1 MSEFTDYYFDFDGI
15 TLHYVEAGS
24 GPLVIFYHGFPL
36 FWFSFHHQMTALKDH
51 YRVVAVDGLGVNLS
65 SKPTDLE
72 KYKLENLAAQL
83 DALANHLAPGEPFS
97 LVGHDWGG
105 ALAWSFAQAYPDR
118 LEKVIGINAPPTNQL
133 LHLLQTNEEQRKRSS
148 YMWLMR
154 GGKTHTL
161 ITENGARRLWK
172 NAYAKFRDLPH
183 FTKAHDE
190 TFREALAIPG
200 AVDGGINWYRANIPL
215 LQDLEE
221 AECWPSPTAST
232 LYLRYLSGAKQT
244 PPLWLSLLMNW
255 ISTPT
260 TLRSNAFRTL
270 VIRRCSKHRA
280 LQRPSSRNFSL
291 ARQPCDLAAK
301 ATNQSLASRQ

>member
-1 MSEFTDYYFDFDGI
+1 MSEFTDHYFDFDGI

-36 FWFSFHHQMTALKDH
+36 FWVSFHHQMTALKDH
-51 YRVVAVDGLGVNLS
+51 YRVVAIDGLGVNLS

-72 KYKLENLAAQL
+72 NYRLENLAAQL

-172 NAYAKFRDLPH
+172 NAYAKFRGLPH

-232 LYLRYLSGAKQT
+232 PVPALLIWGETDTTFVAEFIDELDQYATNLEVKRLPEVGHT
-244 PPLWLSLLMNW
+244 PMLEAPGL
-255 ISTPT
+255 T
-260 TLRSNAFRTL
+260 TSIIEEF
-270 VIRRCSKHRA
+270 
-280 LQRPSSRNFSL
+280 L
-291 ARQPCDLAAK
+291 AR
-301 ATNQSLASRQ
+301 

>member
-1 MSEFTDYYFDFDGI
+1 MNAFTSHYFDFDGI

-36 FWFSFHHQMTALKDH
+36 FWFSFHHQMSALKDH
-51 YRVVAVDGLGVNLS
+51 YRVVVVDGLGVNLS

-72 KYKLENLAAQL
+72 KYKLVNLAAQL
-83 DALANHLAPGEPFS
+83 DALANHLAPGESFS

-148 YMWLMR
+148 YMWLIR

-190 TFREALAIPG
+190 SFREALAIPG

-232 LYLRYLSGAKQT
+232 PVPALLIWGETDTTFVAEFIDELDQYANNLEVKRLPDIGHT
-244 PPLWLSLLMNW
+244 PMLEAPSL
-255 ISTPT
+255 T
-260 TLRSNAFRTL
+260 TSIIEEF
-270 VIRRCSKHRA
+270 
-280 LQRPSSRNFSL
+280 L
-291 ARQPCDLAAK
+291 AR
-301 ATNQSLASRQ
+301 

>member
-1 MSEFTDYYFDFDGI
+1 MSGFTDDYFDFDDI

-65 SKPTDLE
+65 SKPTNLE

-172 NAYAKFRDLPH
+172 NAYAKFRGLPH

-232 LYLRYLSGAKQT
+232 PVPALLIWGETDTTFMAEFIDELDQYATKLEVKRLPGVGHT
-244 PPLWLSLLMNW
+244 PMLEAPSL
-255 ISTPT
+255 T
-260 TLRSNAFRTL
+260 TSIIEEF
-270 VIRRCSKHRA
+270 
-280 LQRPSSRNFSL
+280 L
-291 ARQPCDLAAK
+291 AR
-301 ATNQSLASRQ
+301 

>member
-1 MSEFTDYYFDFDGI
+1 MSDFTDHYFDFDGI

-65 SKPTDLE
+65 SKPADLE
-72 KYKLENLAAQL
+72 KYKLPNLAAQL

-133 LHLLQTNEEQRKRSS
+133 LHLLQTNQEQRKRSS

-161 ITENGARRLWK
+161 ITEDGARRLWK

-190 TFREALAIPG
+190 AFREALAVPG

-215 LQDLEE
+215 LQDLGE

-232 LYLRYLSGAKQT
+232 PVPALLIWGETDTTFVAEFIDELDQYATNLEVKRLPDVGHT
-244 PPLWLSLLMNW
+244 PMLEAPSL
-255 ISTPT
+255 T
-260 TLRSNAFRTL
+260 TSIIEEF
-270 VIRRCSKHRA
+270 
-280 LQRPSSRNFSL
+280 L
-291 ARQPCDLAAK
+291 AR
-301 ATNQSLASRQ
+301 

>member
-1 MSEFTDYYFDFDGI
+1 MNAFTSHYFDFDGI

-36 FWFSFHHQMTALKDH
+36 FWFSFHHQMSALKDH

-72 KYKLENLAAQL
+72 KYKLVNLAAQL
-83 DALANHLAPGEPFS
+83 DALANHLAPGESFS

-172 NAYAKFRDLPH
+172 NAYAKFRGLPH

-232 LYLRYLSGAKQT
+232 PVPALLIWGETDTTFVAEFIDELDQYATNLEVKRLPDVGHT
-244 PPLWLSLLMNW
+244 PMLEAPSL
-255 ISTPT
+255 T
-260 TLRSNAFRTL
+260 TSIIEEF
-270 VIRRCSKHRA
+270 
-280 LQRPSSRNFSL
+280 L
-291 ARQPCDLAAK
+291 AR
-301 ATNQSLASRQ
+301 

>member
-1 MSEFTDYYFDFDGI
+1 MNAFTSHYFDFDGI

-36 FWFSFHHQMTALKDH
+36 FWFSFHHQMSALKDH

-72 KYKLENLAAQL
+72 KYKLVNLAAQL
-83 DALANHLAPGEPFS
+83 DALANHLAPGESFS

-161 ITENGARRLWK
+161 ITENGAQRLWK

-190 TFREALAIPG
+190 SFREALAIPG

-232 LYLRYLSGAKQT
+232 PVPALLIWGETDTTFVAEFIDELDQYATNLEVKRLPDVGHT
-244 PPLWLSLLMNW
+244 PMLEAPSL
-255 ISTPT
+255 T
-260 TLRSNAFRTL
+260 TSIIEEF
-270 VIRRCSKHRA
+270 
-280 LQRPSSRNFSL
+280 L
-291 ARQPCDLAAK
+291 AR
-301 ATNQSLASRQ
+301 

>member
-1 MSEFTDYYFDFDGI
+1 MSEFTDHYFDFDGI

-72 KYKLENLAAQL
+72 KYRLPNLAAQL

-161 ITENGARRLWK
+161 ITEDGARRLWK

-190 TFREALAIPG
+190 AFREALAVPG

-215 LQDLEE
+215 LQDLGE
-221 AECWPSPTAST
+221 AECWPSPIAST
-232 LYLRYLSGAKQT
+232 PVPALLIWGETDTTFVAEFIDELDRYATNLEVKRLPDVGHT
-244 PPLWLSLLMNW
+244 PMLEAPSL
-255 ISTPT
+255 T
-260 TLRSNAFRTL
+260 TSIIEEF
-270 VIRRCSKHRA
+270 
-280 LQRPSSRNFSL
+280 L
-291 ARQPCDLAAK
+291 AR
-301 ATNQSLASRQ
+301 

>member
-1 MSEFTDYYFDFDGI
+1 MNDFTDHYFDFDGI

-72 KYKLENLAAQL
+72 KYKLVNLAAQL
-83 DALANHLAPGEPFS
+83 DALANHLAPGESFS

-172 NAYAKFRDLPH
+172 NAYAKFRGLPH

-232 LYLRYLSGAKQT
+232 PVPALLIWGETDTTFVAEFIDELDQYATNLEVKRLPDVGHT
-244 PPLWLSLLMNW
+244 PMLEAPSL
-255 ISTPT
+255 T
-260 TLRSNAFRTL
+260 TSIIEEF
-270 VIRRCSKHRA
+270 
-280 LQRPSSRNFSL
+280 L
-291 ARQPCDLAAK
+291 AR
-301 ATNQSLASRQ
+301 

>member
-1 MSEFTDYYFDFDGI
+1 MSDFTDHYFDFDDI

-83 DALANHLAPGEPFS
+83 NALANHLAPGKPFS

-118 LEKVIGINAPPTNQL
+118 LKKVIGINAPPTNQL

-190 TFREALAIPG
+190 TFREALAVPG
-200 AVDGGINWYRANIPL
+200 AVDGGVGRIPGL
-215 LQDLEE
+215 LEVVDHVAAIGGAGGPVGPGVVGGGLALFDAADRGGPWSHRCTSDAIPSRPVHLEGK
-221 AECWPSPTAST
+221 AASMTAVPS
-232 LYLRYLSGAKQT
+232 LHNR
-244 PPLWLSLLMNW
+244 
-255 ISTPT
+255 
-260 TLRSNAFRTL
+260 
-270 VIRRCSKHRA
+270 
-280 LQRPSSRNFSL
+280 
-291 ARQPCDLAAK
+291 
-301 ATNQSLASRQ
+301 

>member
-1 MSEFTDYYFDFDGI
+1 MSEFTDHYFDFDGI

-36 FWFSFHHQMTALKDH
+36 FWFSFHHQMTALKDR

-72 KYKLENLAAQL
+72 KYKLQNLAAQL
-83 DALANHLAPGEPFS
+83 DALANHLAPGKPFS

-118 LEKVIGINAPPTNQL
+118 LEKLIGINAPPTNQL

-200 AVDGGINWYRANIPL
+200 AVEGGINWYRANIPL

-232 LYLRYLSGAKQT
+232 SVPALLIWGETDTTFVAEFIDELDRYATNLEVKRLPGVGHT
-244 PPLWLSLLMNW
+244 PMLEAPSL
-255 ISTPT
+255 T
-260 TLRSNAFRTL
+260 TSIIEEF
-270 VIRRCSKHRA
+270 
-280 LQRPSSRNFSL
+280 L
-291 ARQPCDLAAK
+291 AR
-301 ATNQSLASRQ
+301 

>member
-1 MSEFTDYYFDFDGI
+1 MSEFIDHYFDFDGI

-72 KYKLENLAAQL
+72 KYKLPNLAAQL

-172 NAYAKFRDLPH
+172 KAYAKFRGLPH

-215 LQDLEE
+215 LQDLGE

-232 LYLRYLSGAKQT
+232 SVPA
-244 PPLWLSLLMNW
+244 LLIW
-255 ISTPT
+255 GETDT
-260 TLRSNAFRTL
+260 TFVAEFIDELD
-270 VIRRCSKHRA
+270 
-280 LQRPSSRNFSL
+280 QY
-291 ARQPCDLAAK
+291 
-301 ATNQSLASRQ
+301 ATNLEIKRLPDVGHTPMLEAPSLTTSIIEEFLGR

>member
-1 MSEFTDYYFDFDGI
+1 MSEFTDHYFDFDGI

-72 KYKLENLAAQL
+72 KYRLPNLAAQL
-83 DALANHLAPGEPFS
+83 DALANHLAPGETFS

-148 YMWLMR
+148 YMWLVR

-172 NAYAKFRDLPH
+172 NAYAKFRGLPH

-232 LYLRYLSGAKQT
+232 PVPALLIWGETDTTFVAEFIDELDQYANNLEVKRLPDIGHT
-244 PPLWLSLLMNW
+244 PMLEAPSL
-255 ISTPT
+255 T
-260 TLRSNAFRTL
+260 TSIIKEF
-270 VIRRCSKHRA
+270 
-280 LQRPSSRNFSL
+280 L
-291 ARQPCDLAAK
+291 AR
-301 ATNQSLASRQ
+301 

>member
-1 MSEFTDYYFDFDGI
+1 MSEFTDHYFDFDGI

-83 DALANHLAPGEPFS
+83 DALANHLAPGETFS

-190 TFREALAIPG
+190 TFREALAVPG

-215 LQDLEE
+215 LQDLGE

-232 LYLRYLSGAKQT
+232 AVPALLIWGETDTTFVAEFIDELDQYATNLEVKRLPDVGHT
-244 PPLWLSLLMNW
+244 PMLEAPSL
-255 ISTPT
+255 T
-260 TLRSNAFRTL
+260 TSIIEEF
-270 VIRRCSKHRA
+270 
-280 LQRPSSRNFSL
+280 L
-291 ARQPCDLAAK
+291 AR
-301 ATNQSLASRQ
+301 

>member
-1 MSEFTDYYFDFDGI
+1 MSEFTDHYFDFDGI

-51 YRVVAVDGLGVNLS
+51 YRVVAIDGLGVNLS

-72 KYKLENLAAQL
+72 KYKLENLAAQI
-83 DALANHLAPGEPFS
+83 DALANHLAPGETFS

-172 NAYAKFRDLPH
+172 NAYAKFRGLPH

-190 TFREALAIPG
+190 TFREALAVPG

-215 LQDLEE
+215 LQDLGE

-232 LYLRYLSGAKQT
+232 SVPALLIWGETDTTFVAEFIDELDQYATNLEVKRLPDVGHT
-244 PPLWLSLLMNW
+244 PMLEAPSL
-255 ISTPT
+255 T
-260 TLRSNAFRTL
+260 TSIIEEF
-270 VIRRCSKHRA
+270 
-280 LQRPSSRNFSL
+280 L
-291 ARQPCDLAAK
+291 AR
-301 ATNQSLASRQ
+301 

>member
-1 MSEFTDYYFDFDGI
+1 MSEFTDHYFDFDGI

-65 SKPTDLE
+65 SKPTNLE

-118 LEKVIGINAPPTNQL
+118 LEKVIGINAPPTKQL
-133 LHLLQTNEEQRKRSS
+133 LHLLQTNEELRKRSS

-172 NAYAKFRDLPH
+172 NAYAKFRGLPH

-232 LYLRYLSGAKQT
+232 PVPALLIWGETDTTFMAEFIDELDQYATNLEVKRLPGVGHT
-244 PPLWLSLLMNW
+244 PMLEAPSL
-255 ISTPT
+255 T
-260 TLRSNAFRTL
+260 TSIIEEF
-270 VIRRCSKHRA
+270 
-280 LQRPSSRNFSL
+280 L
-291 ARQPCDLAAK
+291 AR
-301 ATNQSLASRQ
+301 

>member
-1 MSEFTDYYFDFDGI
+1 MSEFIDHYFDFDGI

-72 KYKLENLAAQL
+72 KYKLVNLAAQL
-83 DALANHLAPGEPFS
+83 DALANHLAPGESFS

-172 NAYAKFRDLPH
+172 NAYAKFRGLPH

-232 LYLRYLSGAKQT
+232 PVPALLIWGETDTTFVAEFIDELDQYATNLEVKRLPDVGHT
-244 PPLWLSLLMNW
+244 PMLEAPSL
-255 ISTPT
+255 T
-260 TLRSNAFRTL
+260 TSIIEEF
-270 VIRRCSKHRA
+270 
-280 LQRPSSRNFSL
+280 L
-291 ARQPCDLAAK
+291 AR
-301 ATNQSLASRQ
+301 

>member
-1 MSEFTDYYFDFDGI
+1 MSDFTDHYFDFDGI

-36 FWFSFHHQMTALKDH
+36 FWFSFHHQMTALRDH

-65 SKPTDLE
+65 SKPADLE
-72 KYKLENLAAQL
+72 KYKLPNLAAQL
-83 DALANHLAPGEPFS
+83 DALANHLAPGKPFS

-105 ALAWSFAQAYPDR
+105 ALAWSFAQGYPDR

-133 LHLLQTNEEQRKRSS
+133 LHLLKTNQEQRKRSS

-154 GGKTHTL
+154 GGKTHQL

-172 NAYAKFRDLPH
+172 NAYAKFRGLPH

-215 LQDLEE
+215 LQDLGE

-232 LYLRYLSGAKQT
+232 PVPALLIWGEKDTTFVAEFIDELDQYATNLEIKRLPDVGHT
-244 PPLWLSLLMNW
+244 PMLEAPSL
-255 ISTPT
+255 T
-260 TLRSNAFRTL
+260 TSIIKEF
-270 VIRRCSKHRA
+270 
-280 LQRPSSRNFSL
+280 L
-291 ARQPCDLAAK
+291 AR
-301 ATNQSLASRQ
+301 

>member
-1 MSEFTDYYFDFDGI
+1 MSDFTDHYFDFDGI

-65 SKPTDLE
+65 SKPTDLD
-72 KYKLENLAAQL
+72 KYKLPNLAAQL

-161 ITENGARRLWK
+161 ITEDGARRLWK

-190 TFREALAIPG
+190 AFREALAVPG

-215 LQDLEE
+215 LQDLGE
-221 AECWPSPTAST
+221 AECWPSPIAST
-232 LYLRYLSGAKQT
+232 PVPALLIWGETDTTFVAEFIDELDQYATNLEVKRLPDVGHT
-244 PPLWLSLLMNW
+244 PMLEAPSL
-255 ISTPT
+255 T
-260 TLRSNAFRTL
+260 TSIIEEF
-270 VIRRCSKHRA
+270 
-280 LQRPSSRNFSL
+280 L
-291 ARQPCDLAAK
+291 AR
-301 ATNQSLASRQ
+301 

>member
-1 MSEFTDYYFDFDGI
+1 MSEFTDHYFDFDGI

-36 FWFSFHHQMTALKDH
+36 FWFSFHHQLTALKDR

-72 KYKLENLAAQL
+72 KYRLPNLASQL

-172 NAYAKFRDLPH
+172 NAYAKFRGLPH

-215 LQDLEE
+215 LQDLGE

-232 LYLRYLSGAKQT
+232 SVPA
-244 PPLWLSLLMNW
+244 LLIW
-255 ISTPT
+255 GETDT
-260 TLRSNAFRTL
+260 TFVAEFIDELD
-270 VIRRCSKHRA
+270 
-280 LQRPSSRNFSL
+280 QY
-291 ARQPCDLAAK
+291 
-301 ATNQSLASRQ
+301 ATNLEIKRLPDVGHTPMLEAPSLTTSIIEEFLGR

>member
-1 MSEFTDYYFDFDGI
+1 MSEFTDHYFDFDGI

-36 FWFSFHHQMTALKDH
+36 FWFSFHRQITALKDH

-72 KYKLENLAAQL
+72 KYKLVNLAAQL
-83 DALANHLAPGEPFS
+83 DALADDLAPGESFS

-172 NAYAKFRDLPH
+172 NAYAKFRGLPH

-232 LYLRYLSGAKQT
+232 PVPALLIWGETDTTFVAEFIDELDQYATNLEVKRLPDVGHT
-244 PPLWLSLLMNW
+244 PMLEAPSL
-255 ISTPT
+255 T
-260 TLRSNAFRTL
+260 TSIIEEF
-270 VIRRCSKHRA
+270 
-280 LQRPSSRNFSL
+280 L
-291 ARQPCDLAAK
+291 AR
-301 ATNQSLASRQ
+301 

>member
-1 MSEFTDYYFDFDGI
+1 MSEFTDHYFDFDDI

-36 FWFSFHHQMTALKDH
+36 FWFSFHHQMTALKDR

-72 KYKLENLAAQL
+72 KYKLVNLAAQL
-83 DALANHLAPGEPFS
+83 DALANHLAPGESFS

-183 FTKAHDE
+183 FINKLSHK
-190 TFREALAIPG
+190 
-200 AVDGGINWYRANIPL
+200 GGVCFAP
-215 LQDLEE
+215 D
-221 AECWPSPTAST
+221 
-232 LYLRYLSGAKQT
+232 K
-244 PPLWLSLLMNW
+244 
-255 ISTPT
+255 
-260 TLRSNAFRTL
+260 
-270 VIRRCSKHRA
+270 
-280 LQRPSSRNFSL
+280 
-291 ARQPCDLAAK
+291 
-301 ATNQSLASRQ
+301 

>member
-1 MSEFTDYYFDFDGI
+1 MSDFTDHYFDFDDV

-36 FWFSFHHQMTALKDH
+36 FWFSFHHQMTALKDR

-72 KYKLENLAAQL
+72 KYRLPNLAAQL
-83 DALANHLAPGEPFS
+83 NALANHLAPGEPFS

-161 ITENGARRLWK
+161 ITEDGARRLWK
-172 NAYAKFRDLPH
+172 NAYAKFRGLPH
-183 FTKAHDE
+183 FTKEHDE
-190 TFREALAIPG
+190 TFRAALAVPG

-215 LQDLEE
+215 LQDLGE

-232 LYLRYLSGAKQT
+232 PVPALLIWGETDTTFVAEFIDELDQYATNLEVKRLPDVGHT
-244 PPLWLSLLMNW
+244 PMLEAPSL
-255 ISTPT
+255 T
-260 TLRSNAFRTL
+260 TSIIEEF
-270 VIRRCSKHRA
+270 
-280 LQRPSSRNFSL
+280 L
-291 ARQPCDLAAK
+291 AR
-301 ATNQSLASRQ
+301 

>member
-1 MSEFTDYYFDFDGI
+1 MSEFTDHYFDFDDI

-65 SKPTDLE
+65 SKPTNLE

-172 NAYAKFRDLPH
+172 NAYAKFRGLPH

-221 AECWPSPTAST
+221 AECWPSPNAST
-232 LYLRYLSGAKQT
+232 PVPALLIWGETDTTFMAEFIDELDQYATNLEVKRLPGVGHT
-244 PPLWLSLLMNW
+244 PMLEAPSL
-255 ISTPT
+255 T
-260 TLRSNAFRTL
+260 TSIIEEF
-270 VIRRCSKHRA
+270 
-280 LQRPSSRNFSL
+280 L
-291 ARQPCDLAAK
+291 ARQAA
-301 ATNQSLASRQ
+301 L

>member
-1 MSEFTDYYFDFDGI
+1 MSDFTDHYFDFDGI

-36 FWFSFHHQMTALKDH
+36 FWFSFHHQMTALMDH

-65 SKPTDLE
+65 SKPTDLD
-72 KYKLENLAAQL
+72 KYKLPNLAAQL

-161 ITENGARRLWK
+161 ITEDGARRLWK

-190 TFREALAIPG
+190 AFREALSVPG

-215 LQDLEE
+215 LQDLGE
-221 AECWPSPTAST
+221 AECWPSPIAST
-232 LYLRYLSGAKQT
+232 PVPALLIWGETDTTFVAEFIDELDQYATNLEVKRLPDVGHT
-244 PPLWLSLLMNW
+244 PMLEAPSL
-255 ISTPT
+255 T
-260 TLRSNAFRTL
+260 TSIIEEF
-270 VIRRCSKHRA
+270 
-280 LQRPSSRNFSL
+280 L
-291 ARQPCDLAAK
+291 AR
-301 ATNQSLASRQ
+301 